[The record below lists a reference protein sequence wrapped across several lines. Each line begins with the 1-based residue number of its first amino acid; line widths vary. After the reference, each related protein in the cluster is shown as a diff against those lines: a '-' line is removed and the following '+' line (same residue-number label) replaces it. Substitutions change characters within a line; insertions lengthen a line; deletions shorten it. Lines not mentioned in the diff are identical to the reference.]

1 MMQRLKAIT
10 KNQVGFTLIELMIA
24 LAITGIIAGTTTMI
38 TFQVFDG
45 EARSNNHM
53 DAINRVQDAGR
64 QVSRDAGMA
73 QSVKWTDDEDGFP
86 LTLRWTEWEDNETHT
101 VVYSIEDNKLK
112 RVHSSDAGDVNY
124 TFDYIISIDPDT
136 EELVTSFDHT
146 QLTFTLTATAGV
158 GSQRIS
164 ETRVYRTVP
173 RPSI

>member
-24 LAITGIIAGTTTMI
+24 LAITGIITGTTTMI

-73 QSVKWTDDEDGFP
+73 QSVVWTDDEDGFP
-86 LTLRWTEWEDNETHT
+86 LTLTWTEWEDNETHT
-101 VVYSIEDNKLK
+101 VVYSIVGNNLY
-112 RVHSSDAGDVNY
+112 RVHSSDAGDVSY

-173 RPSI
+173 RPGM